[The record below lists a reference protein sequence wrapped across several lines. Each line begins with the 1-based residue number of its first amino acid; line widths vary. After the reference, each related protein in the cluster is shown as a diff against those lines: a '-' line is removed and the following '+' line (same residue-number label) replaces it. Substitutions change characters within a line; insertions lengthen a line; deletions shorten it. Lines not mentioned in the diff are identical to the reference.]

1 MDAKTRIYGVQCS
14 QVATRRASGP
24 KQGAF
29 PPRVTRLS
37 EKWNPWQV
45 RLAVA
50 AERIPFDTRP
60 LCSSRGIFFALGAAV
75 GARDYCGRP
84 RTGGRHYPPRPR
96 PSKGD
101 CVTHPPNATALASPI
116 ELTGIVPRHRP
127 SRVLHLSQ
135 PPQFKCREGSASG
148 RPYHFLINGL
158 SLNSP
163 DSATRKLCVSART
176 YLVSADRKLESPSP
190 RRYEAPVKRRRSES
204 CGCGTPVRR
213 DRLTVS
219 RGRSKMGP

>member
-96 PSKGD
+96 LSKGD
-101 CVTHPPNATALASPI
+101 CVSRPPYANDPGEPDRAHRNCAASSSFSRSPSFSTTTVQMSRRTCQWPSLPLPDKRAI
-116 ELTGIVPRHRP
+116 LEFAGLGHSETMRKRPNVPR
-127 SRVLHLSQ
+127 
-135 PPQFKCREGSASG
+135 
-148 RPYHFLINGL
+148 
-158 SLNSP
+158 
-163 DSATRKLCVSART
+163 
-176 YLVSADRKLESPSP
+176 
-190 RRYEAPVKRRRSES
+190 KR
-204 CGCGTPVRR
+204 G
-213 DRLTVS
+213 
-219 RGRSKMGP
+219 

>member
-116 ELTGIVPRHRP
+116 ELTGIVPASSSI
-127 SRVLHLSQ
+127 SR
-135 PPQFKCREGSASG
+135 
-148 RPYHFLINGL
+148 
-158 SLNSP
+158 
-163 DSATRKLCVSART
+163 
-176 YLVSADRKLESPSP
+176 SPSFSTTTAQMS
-190 RRYEAPVKRRRSES
+190 RRIYQWPSLPLPDKR
-204 CGCGTPVRR
+204 
-213 DRLTVS
+213 
-219 RGRSKMGP
+219 